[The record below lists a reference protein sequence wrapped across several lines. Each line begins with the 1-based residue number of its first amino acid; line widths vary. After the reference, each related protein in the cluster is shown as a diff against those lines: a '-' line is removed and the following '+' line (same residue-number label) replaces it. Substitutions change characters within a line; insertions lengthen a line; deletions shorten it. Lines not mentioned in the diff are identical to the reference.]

1 MAQIF
6 PFTALRYNPLRVPIQ
21 RVVTQPYDKITPEMQ
36 SGYYEADPH
45 NLVRLILGKSEAGD
59 DNRNNVYT
67 RAANF
72 WREWRRDDILVAD
85 PKPSL
90 YRYIQRFVLPGTK
103 VEQERVGLIALG
115 QLEDYDRQIVYR
127 HEQTLTG
134 PKADRLN
141 LLRATAA
148 SLEQIFMLYNDPDGK
163 VDSLLASAAE
173 PVIDVTDEY
182 DVLHR
187 VERIVEP
194 KVVAAVTAEFQNK
207 KLLIADG
214 HHRYETAL
222 NYRTE
227 RRQQAEKAAP
237 DAPYE
242 RMMMTFVN
250 MDRPGLVILPTHRVV
265 HSLPK
270 FESGWFVEGTRQHF
284 RFEQIPGNPGG
295 AEIKSWLDQ
304 NKGNGTVM
312 VSVTAHGAWTM
323 RYMPETAQH
332 LMSGLSPR
340 QQQLD
345 VVILHRV
352 VLETMLGISQ
362 EAIRSQTNVNYY
374 RDADEAIARVRRGE
388 ANVAF
393 LMNPVTIGQMRDVS
407 FAGEVMPQKSTDFY
421 PKMLSGLTM
430 YAMD

>member
-6 PFTALRYNPLRVPIQ
+6 PFAALRYNHQRVTVQ

-36 SGYYEADPH
+36 GRYYQSDPH

-59 DNRNNVYT
+59 DNRNHVYS

-72 WREWRRDDILVAD
+72 WREWRRDGILVAD
-85 PKPSL
+85 PQPSL
-90 YRYIQRFVLPGTK
+90 YRYTQRFSAPGTK
-103 VEQERVGLIALG
+103 VEHERVGLIALG

-134 PKADRLN
+134 PKADRLS
-141 LLRATAA
+141 LLRATSAHF
-148 SLEQIFMLYNDPDGK
+148 EQIFMLYGDPQGR
-163 VDSLLASAAE
+163 VDSLLATAAE
-173 PVIDVTDEY
+173 PVIEVTDEY

-187 VERIVEP
+187 MERVAEP
-194 KVVAAVTAEFQNK
+194 KTVAAVTAEFRDK

-222 NYRTE
+222 TYRNE
-227 RRQQAEKAAP
+227 RRQNAGKTDP
-237 DAPYE
+237 NAPYE

-250 MDRPGLVILPTHRVV
+250 MDRPGLVILPGHRVV

-270 FESGWFVEGTRQHF
+270 FESGWFVEATRQHF
-284 RFEQIPGNPGG
+284 RFEQMPGTPAA
-295 AEIKSWLDQ
+295 AEIQQWLEH
-304 NKGNGTVM
+304 NKDAGTVM
-312 VSVTAHGAWTM
+312 VAVTAQGAWTM
-323 RYMPETAQH
+323 RYMPETTQH
-332 LMSGLSPR
+332 LMSGLSAR

-352 VLETMLGISQ
+352 VIETMLGISQ
-362 EAIRSQTNVNYY
+362 EDVRSQKHVNYY

-393 LMNPVTIGQMRDVS
+393 LMNPVTIEQMREIS

-430 YAMD
+430 DAMD

>member
-6 PFTALRYNPLRVPIQ
+6 PFCALRYNHQLVSLQ

-36 SGYYEADPH
+36 DRYYAADPH
-45 NLVRLILGKSEAGD
+45 NLVRLILGRNESGD
-59 DNRNNVYT
+59 DTRNNAYT

-72 WREWRRDDILVAD
+72 WHGWRRDGVLVPD
-85 PKPSL
+85 PLPSL
-90 YRYIQRFVLPGTK
+90 YRYSQRFTVPGTK
-103 VEQERVGLIALG
+103 VEHERAGLIALG
-115 QLEDYDRQIVYR
+115 QIEDYERRIVYR

-141 LLRATAA
+141 LLRATNAH
-148 SLEQIFMLYNDPDGK
+148 LEQIFMLYSDPAGR
-163 VDSLLASAAE
+163 VDSLLSLDAP
-173 PVIDVTDEY
+173 PVIEVTDEY
-182 DVLHR
+182 DVVHR
-187 VERIVEP
+187 VWRISEP
-194 KVVAAVTAEFQNK
+194 QAIAAVTSEFLDK

-222 NYRTE
+222 TYRNE
-227 RRQQAEKAAP
+227 RREQAGKASS

-250 MDRPGLVILPTHRVV
+250 MDRPGLVILPGHRVV
-265 HSLPK
+265 HSLAN
-270 FESGWFVEGTRQHF
+270 FDSGSFVEATRQHF
-284 RFEQIPGNPGG
+284 RFEQMPGSPD
-295 AEIKSWLDQ
+295 AAAITQWLAQ
-304 NKGNGTVM
+304 NAGHGTVM
-312 VSVTAHGAWTM
+312 VAVTQQGAWTM

-332 LMSGLSPR
+332 LMSGLSER

-345 VVILHRV
+345 VAILHRV

-374 RDADEAIARVRRGE
+374 RHAEDAIRRVRRGE

-393 LMNPVTIGQMRDVS
+393 LMNPVTVEQMRDVS